1 MSGPWAFLLPAV
13 SSQPRQ
19 QGEEFRAPV
28 CIPDSCADD
37 SIWSC
42 NTGRHRLVWE
52 REEKQ
57 EVSRAR
63 EGRTMEERGRVT
75 RVQMEGRAETRLRVM
90 LGDEGPGRGRMP
102 AAQLLAS

>member
-1 MSGPWAFLLPAV
+1 M
-13 SSQPRQ
+13 
-19 QGEEFRAPV
+19 
-28 CIPDSCADD
+28 
-37 SIWSC
+37 
-42 NTGRHRLVWE
+42 WE

-75 RVQMEGRAETRLRVM
+75 RVQMEGGAETRLRVM